1 MALRL
6 AARGGQRRSEALQRF
21 PHREGLARMKS
32 ADDYRHLIETRMV
45 SEDVFDGKLLHIK
58 RDTVRMPDGA
68 QATREFVVHPGAA
81 MIIPKLPDGKLLL
94 ERQYR
99 YPLSRVFIE
108 FPAGKV
114 DPGEDPLT
122 TAVRE
127 LTEETGYVAARW
139 SHLATMHP
147 VISYSTEQIDIF
159 VADELTHVGTRLDDG
174 EFIETFGAT
183 LDEALAWL
191 DRGDITD
198 SKTMIGLML
207 LARRAAAGP

>member
-1 MALRL
+1 MK
-6 AARGGQRRSEALQRF
+6 AASGDS
-21 PHREGLARMKS
+21 
-32 ADDYRHLIETRMV
+32 HLIETRMA
-45 SEDVFDGKLLHIK
+45 SEDVFDGRLLHIK

-81 MIIPKLPDGKLLL
+81 MIIPRLPDGRLLF
-94 ERQYR
+94 ERQFR

-114 DPGEDPLT
+114 DPGEDPLAA
-122 TAVRE
+122 AVRE
-127 LTEETGYVAARW
+127 LIEETGYAAARW

-159 VADELTHVGTRLDDG
+159 VADELTQVGAQPDAG
-174 EFIETFGAT
+174 EFIETFSAT
-183 LDEALAWL
+183 LDEALLWL

-198 SKTMIGLML
+198 SKTMIGLLL
-207 LARRAAAGP
+207 LARRAAGR

>member
-1 MALRL
+1 MN
-6 AARGGQRRSEALQRF
+6 G
-21 PHREGLARMKS
+21 
-32 ADDYRHLIETRMV
+32 ADDDGHLIETRV
-45 SEDVFDGKLLHIK
+45 LSEDVFRGKLLHIK

-81 MIIPKLPDGKLLL
+81 MIIPRLPDGKLVF

-99 YPLSRVFIE
+99 YPLARVFIE

-122 TAVRE
+122 AAKRE

-159 VADELTHVGTRLDDG
+159 VADELTHIGARLDHG
-174 EFIETFGAT
+174 EFIETFSAT

-191 DRGDITD
+191 DRGDVSD
-198 SKTMIGLML
+198 SKTMIGLL
-207 LARRAAAGP
+207 LMARQAAAGR